1 MTHLLGLIGSTL
13 IVLQLAALSHG
24 FTSQQVLVVAMV
36 ASTVWIGYALIR
48 RDIYLLATNAIA
60 FLAGISGIMF
70 A

>member
-1 MTHLLGLIGSTL
+1 MTHLLGLIGSAL
-13 IVLQLAALSHG
+13 IILQLAALSHG

-36 ASTVWIGYALIR
+36 AATVWIGYAMLR

-60 FLAGISGIMF
+60 FMAGVSGIMF